1 MVIIY
6 TSFCFIRLKMTSLIS
21 NCPFV
26 SFNVNS
32 IELNEDIQRILEKMV
47 QYYIFLKNSITG
59 YDGMSL
65 EYIQLIIDY
74 ISKEYTTIN
83 VCSDAVV
90 DKSDLV
96 IDDKVSFLR
105 RLFNQIYPKSE
116 IDIIELNVNS
126 IKYLCFNDKG
136 SCVIVN
142 VKNICELELQF
153 LSIMSSIVVSHEF
166 YDIIASVLF
175 KMIMNINACQTEYE
189 VDKTLLYHTY
199 NIKSLVRFNIDPKV
213 CSGIR
218 TLINNETLTTSRQSI
233 IGYNIE
239 SFVKT
244 EYDRPNISISE
255 GRPITVQNLTF
266 FGKCADELGNVVSYS
281 VESAKYYYDYVS
293 ETVKELS
300 RHI

>member
-1 MVIIY
+1 MA
-6 TSFCFIRLKMTSLIS
+6 SLIS

-32 IELNEDIQRILEKMV
+32 IELNEDIQLILEKMV
-47 QYYIFLKNSITG
+47 QYYVFLKNTITG

-74 ISKEYTTIN
+74 ISKEYITIN

-96 IDDKVSFLR
+96 IADKVSFLR
-105 RLFNQIYPKSE
+105 RLFNQIYPESE

-142 VKNICELELQF
+142 VKNLCEVELQF

-166 YDIIASVLF
+166 DDKIASVFF

-189 VDKTLLYHTY
+189 LDKTLLYHFY

-213 CSGIR
+213 YSGIR
-218 TLINNETLTTSRQSI
+218 ILLDNETLTFSRQFI

-244 EYDRPNISISE
+244 DYDRPDTSISE
-255 GRPITVQNLTF
+255 SRPITVQNLTF
-266 FGKCADELGNVVSYS
+266 FGKCADELGKCYNGCCNAVSYS
-281 VESAKYYYDYVS
+281 VETAKGYYDYVS